1 MSNEIKGAAWLDD
14 LDRVVNIRHQVAS
27 RLDAIAQTIIECE
40 MEGAKTSGKL
50 GLEAE
55 IERLATASQNLRQ
68 GVFRLLVLGDM
79 KRGKST
85 FLNALLGQN
94 LLPSDV
100 SPCTALLTVLKY
112 GTKEKVTIHYKDD
125 TAEEIDFPQFKQR
138 YTINPEEA
146 KTLEKVNQPAFPDIS
161 HAVVEHPL
169 PLLGKGIEFIDSP
182 GLNDTAARNEQSLS
196 YIYNCN
202 AILFVMS
209 ASQPCTLDERRYL
222 QNYLK
227 NRGLNI
233 FFLINGWDRV
243 RDSLINPEDTDELQ
257 AAEMKVSQVFRNN
270 LSEYCQEQGQDIYY
284 KRVFEISALNALRSR
299 LKDSESNLAGT
310 GFPQFLHTLNNFLTK
325 ERVSVEIDQALAIA
339 RQVHDHFTAATQRR
353 IPLMDENVE
362 ELQQKIDTVQSDFQQ
377 LSEIA
382 SKYQEEIRTISSK
395 KATEIADSFKNY
407 ILKLEHTFEEDFINS
422 QPELEFMQFFD
433 PTNREIFYTSFKRAF
448 ERYINDRLAAWEF
461 IARQE
466 ITATFE
472 QLEEKADRYQIEY
485 TKVVEVINQ
494 KLIGYRFY
502 AIGHDYQK
510 NQASVWA
517 DDVMNVFSSIPNS
530 LNKGIGSFNMFWQ
543 SVFSCVVATV
553 ILQMVGVLFTGITF
567 SVFGA
572 IAAGL
577 SLVALQAEFV
587 RQQFLTA
594 TKKEFVKYLPQ
605 IAAEQWQPIHQS
617 VTKCFEVYEEQ
628 ISDRI
633 KIDIKSRKAELD
645 NLLQQKQ
652 VHKIDIQGETQ
663 RLTDLEKSLL
673 SQLEE
678 IQLQGLS

>member
-40 MEGAKTSGKL
+40 LEGAKTSGKL

-112 GTKEKVTIHYKDD
+112 GTKEKVTIHYKDG

-182 GLNDTAARNEQSLS
+182 GLNDTEARNELSLS

-209 ASQPCTLDERRYL
+209 ASQPCTLDERQYL

-243 RDSLINPEDTDELQ
+243 RDSLINPEDIDELQ
-257 AAEMKVSQVFRNN
+257 AAEMKVSQVFRTN

-325 ERVSVEIDQALAIA
+325 ERVAVEIDQALAIA
-339 RQVHDHFTAATQRR
+339 RQVHARFTAATQRR
-353 IPLMDENVE
+353 IPLLDENVE
-362 ELQQKIDTVQSDFQQ
+362 ELQQKIDTVQSDFHQ
-377 LSEIA
+377 LSSIA
-382 SKYQEEIRTISSK
+382 SKYQEEIRTISNK

-433 PTNREIFYTSFKRAF
+433 QTNRELFYTSFKRAF

-472 QLEEKADRYQIEY
+472 QLEEKADSYQIEY

-510 NQASVWA
+510 DRASTWA

-572 IAAGL
+572 IAAGFG
-577 SLVALQAEFV
+577 LVALQAEFV

-617 VTKCFEVYEEQ
+617 VKKCFEVYEQQ

-652 VHKIDIQGETQ
+652 VHEIDIQGETQ
-663 RLTDLEKSLL
+663 RLIDLEKSLL
-673 SQLEE
+673 SQLQE
-678 IQLQGLS
+678 IQLQGFS